1 MAIENRESLRLDMS
15 SLDTAADTPRRNGA
29 VTPLIVLL
37 RCEVRSNEELQ

>member
-1 MAIENRESLRLDMS
+1 MAIGTRESLRLDMS
-15 SLDTAADTPRRNGA
+15 LWILPPIAARNGA

>member
-1 MAIENRESLRLDMS
+1 MAIETRESLRLDMS
-15 SLDTAADTPRRNGA
+15 SLAADTPRRNGA